1 MEHMEKRR
9 RSDASSSGAIE
20 APPISI
26 REAVDGYK
34 DTLIAKASDW
44 VTKLCLGVYMLY
56 GCAKCH
62 VYPLESNR
70 WFRFCWI
77 EKEKGKTYTKDGP
90 WRCTSCLH
98 KWTWAEGGTQRM
110 LVAGSPDD
118 DEIFC
123 SYVGTAPADLELHL
137 GLLKTATL
145 LEEVKG
151 KEVTK
156 ERILEA
162 IRKLNDEVSGR
173 LGQFLKTKRYK
184 AQNLSDA
191 SSVPI
196 YCENPRLS

>member
-1 MEHMEKRR
+1 
-9 RSDASSSGAIE
+9 
-20 APPISI
+20 
-26 REAVDGYK
+26 
-34 DTLIAKASDW
+34 
-44 VTKLCLGVYMLY
+44 
-56 GCAKCH
+56 
-62 VYPLESNR
+62 
-70 WFRFCWI
+70 
-77 EKEKGKTYTKDGP
+77 
-90 WRCTSCLH
+90 
-98 KWTWAEGGTQRM
+98 M
-110 LVAGSPDD
+110 LVAGSPED
-118 DEIFC
+118 DEVLC
-123 SYVGTAPADLELHL
+123 SYVGTVPATADLEWQQ